1 MDNADVVKY
10 LIDVGAQIDAKNN
23 FGQTPLHCSVNVEVA
38 KCLIKN
44 GAMIE
49 TKDQDGETPL
59 HSAAKDGHLEIV
71 EYLIQQGAQ
80 VNIRDNNGQTP
91 FDLADEY
98 KSFETAEYLLKKKRE
113 SEFKNPPKNISDFI
127 TSLCIIC
134 YAPRNGLYALLPC
147 GHASLCEP
155 CCYKL
160 KLEKHSKC
168 PSCRK
173 PMKDYQKIF
182 FQEPE

>member
-1 MDNADVVKY
+1 MVK
-10 LIDVGAQIDAKNN
+10 
-23 FGQTPLHCSVNVEVA
+23 
-38 KCLIKN
+38 
-44 GAMIE
+44 
-49 TKDQDGETPL
+49 
-59 HSAAKDGHLEIV
+59 
-71 EYLIQQGAQ
+71 YLIQQGAQ

-98 KSFETAEYLLKKKRE
+98 ERFETAEYLLKMKKE
-113 SEFKNPPKNISDFI
+113 SEFKNPPNHTNDQA
-127 TSLCIIC
+127 LCIIC
-134 YAPRNGLYALLPC
+134 LTPRNGLYSLYPC

-160 KLEKHSKC
+160 KREKYSKC

-173 PMKDYQKIF
+173 PIKDYNKIF